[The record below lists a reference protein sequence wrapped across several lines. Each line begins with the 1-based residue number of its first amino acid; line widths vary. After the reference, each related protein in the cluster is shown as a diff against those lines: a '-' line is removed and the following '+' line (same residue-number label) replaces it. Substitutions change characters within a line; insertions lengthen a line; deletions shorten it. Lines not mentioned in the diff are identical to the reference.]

1 MPRALHNS
9 NAISKAANAW
19 REKDLV
25 HLHALIAAVDQ
36 AETTVNKFLES
47 CPASSADGFGSP
59 PLHLLFVTMRV
70 SCACVS
76 CEYRAM
82 SSRVRVSVEQT

>member
-1 MPRALHNS
+1 MARALHNS

-47 CPASSADGFGSP
+47 CPASSADGFGSS
-59 PLHLLFVTMRV
+59 PLPCDVCVVPRV
-70 SCACVS
+70 PCVS
-76 CEYRAM
+76 CGELT
-82 SSRVRVSVEQT
+82 RVRVSIEQT